1 MTKNSIKEIAFL
13 ACLNDTQSLK
23 KLEYVK
29 YFQDG
34 QFLHELFDNI
44 FVNYLQC
51 VYRYPDIGPLIEKS
65 EKIRKTQLIDFYIDA
80 IKGYN
85 REDVRIISINDS
97 DYPKKLISIN
107 DPPFIIYQKGDLACL
122 TKPSI
127 GVVGSRSISTKGVEN
142 VQEIVKTCVDL
153 GYVIV
158 SGLALGTDTY
168 AHQTAIEC
176 GGKTIAILPSDIDN
190 IVPTENRDLA
200 KKIVSSGALISE
212 ITNLTKMHKGRYI
225 ERNRITSALS
235 NAVIVIESDESGGS
249 IRQAETAF
257 KHGKTVFIIRA
268 DKTDE
273 RACRGYKKL
282 LSMGAISIDS
292 PHDLPH
298 YLQDIKTHESKIST
312 LADFT

>member
-1 MTKNSIKEIAFL
+1 MTKNPINEIAFL

-44 FVNYLQC
+44 FINCLQC
-51 VYRYPDIGPLIEKS
+51 VNRYPDIGPLIEKS
-65 EKIRKTQLIDFYIDA
+65 EKIRKTHIINFYVDT

-85 REDVRIISINDS
+85 RENVRIISIIDS

-107 DPPFIIYQKGDLACL
+107 DPPFIIYQKGELACL
-122 TKPSI
+122 TQPAI
-127 GVVGSRSISTKGVEN
+127 GVVGSRSISAKGIEN
-142 VQEIVKTCVDL
+142 VKEIVKTCVDL

-158 SGLALGTDTY
+158 SGLALGTDTF

-176 GGKTIAILPSDIDN
+176 GGKTIAILPGDIDN
-190 IVPTENRDLA
+190 IVPTENGDLA

-235 NAVIVIESDESGGS
+235 SAVIVIESDESGGS

-257 KHGKTVFIIRA
+257 KHGKIVFIIRA

-298 YLQDIKTHESKIST
+298 YLQNMKTNESKIAT